1 MLAVCKPRAKLVL
14 TAVPS
19 EQLAFYAHELIE
31 RGLQVIGNSA
41 SNRQEMN
48 ELLQLAAN
56 GKIKGVIS
64 TRSLDEVNIAIADL
78 QTGKAQG
85 RTVLDFH

>member
-1 MLAVCKPRAKLVL
+1 M
-14 TAVPS
+14 S
-19 EQLAFYAHELIE
+19 
-31 RGLQVIGNSA
+31 
-41 SNRQEMN
+41 

-64 TRSLDEVNIAIADL
+64 TRSLDEVNIALADL
-78 QTGKAQG
+78 QAGKAAG